1 MIELY
6 NVCWLVLA
14 QVPKGATEAVDA
26 AGQAA
31 PRAPGFFDGWGFFLP
46 AMLAFMFI
54 YLLMSRPQNSP
65 AAKTSELLSKLK
77 KNDRVVTA
85 GGILG
90 TVVSYGAGDEFV
102 TLRIDD
108 NANTRMQILA
118 TSIVRVI
125 SDKDAKTT

>member
-14 QVPKGATEAVDA
+14 QVPKGASEPVDA

-31 PRAPGFFDGWGFFLP
+31 QRAPGLFEGWGLLLP

-54 YLLMSRPQNSP
+54 YLLLARPQNSP
-65 AAKTSELLSKLK
+65 AAKSSELLSKLK

-102 TLRIDD
+102 TLRVDD

-118 TSIVRVI
+118 TSIVRVV
-125 SDKDAKTT
+125 SEKDAKAS

>member
-6 NVCWLVLA
+6 NVCWLLLA
-14 QVPKGATEAVDA
+14 QVPKGAAAGEV

-31 PRAPGFFDGWGFFLP
+31 EKTPGFFDGWGVLFP
-46 AMLAFMFI
+46 AMLAFMLV
-54 YLLMSRPQNSP
+54 YLLMARPQTSP
-65 AAKTSELLSKLK
+65 SAKASELLSKLK
-77 KNDRVVTA
+77 KNDRVITA

-108 NANTRMQILA
+108 SNNSRMQVLA
-118 TSIVRVI
+118 SSIVRVV
-125 SDKDAKTT
+125 SEKDAKVS